1 MSEKQKD
8 ELIEAQKQVI
18 GLLFEVVKRMQTNI
32 DLDEEFFQLTL
43 SKNYN
48 TQRIKEIKE
57 ERLTN
62 AEIITRLL
70 KQLEI

>member
-48 TQRIKEIKE
+48 AQRIKEIKE

>member
-62 AEIITRLL
+62 TEIITRLL
-70 KQLEI
+70 KQIEI

>member
-43 SKNYN
+43 SKNHN